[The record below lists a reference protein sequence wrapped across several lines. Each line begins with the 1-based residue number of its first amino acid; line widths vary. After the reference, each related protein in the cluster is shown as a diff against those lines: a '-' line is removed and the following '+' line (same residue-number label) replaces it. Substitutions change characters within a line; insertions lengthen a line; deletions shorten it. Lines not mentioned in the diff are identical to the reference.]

1 MNDTPTLA
9 RFHMGYVEDG
19 LGRDGLPLYREQ
31 LLITLDRPPLLR
43 IERVAEE
50 DDKEDY
56 AGPYSVFLKE
66 QAALQT
72 THEDGYPLVMWPV
85 ITTSMF
91 KMLAARGITTVEQL
105 AKLAGRGGKDD
116 TMPAEIR
123 EVAQRAVKLI
133 AMQKDVGKF
142 EAIIRE
148 KDGEIEVL
156 KEQVDEAVKTIT
168 AQKAVIDRLRIGT
181 AVA

>member
-9 RFHMGYVEDG
+9 RFHMGWVEDG

-43 IERVAEE
+43 IERTATE

-56 AGPYSVFLKE
+56 PGPYAVFEK
-66 QAALQT
+66 QRAAVDS
-72 THEDGYPLVMWPV
+72 EEGYPLVLWPAC
-85 ITTSMF
+85 TSPMF
-91 KMLAARGITTVEQL
+91 MMLAARGISTVEGL

-123 EVAQRAVKLI
+123 ELAGRAVKLM
-133 AMQKDVGKF
+133 AMQRDIGKF

-148 KDGEIEVL
+148 KDGELEAL

-168 AQKAVIDRLRIGT
+168 AQKAVIDKLKI
-181 AVA
+181 ASVA

>member
-9 RFHMGYVEDG
+9 RFHIGWAEDG
-19 LGRDGLPLYREQ
+19 IGRDGLPLYREQ

-43 IERVAEE
+43 ITRGVE
-50 DDKEDY
+50 DDDY
-56 AGPYSVFLKE
+56 ENYPGPYAIFQKQ
-66 QAALQT
+66 QAAMGI
-72 THEDGYPLVMWPV
+72 HDEEGYPLVMWPAC
-85 ITTSMF
+85 TSAMF
-91 KMLAARGITTVEQL
+91 MMLSARGVATVQQL

-123 EVAQRAVKLI
+123 ELAGRAVKLM

-148 KDGEIEVL
+148 KDGELEAL
-156 KEQVDEAVKTIT
+156 KEQLEEAVKTIS
-168 AQKAVIDRLRIGT
+168 AQKTLIDRLKISS
-181 AVA
+181 VA